1 MSKLLSFCGKA
12 IALTMS
18 AILSIASHAQVD
30 QLVGP
35 SFGGWSGLPEARTAF
50 NQHST
55 YAQPQG
61 GALVIFPSP
70 RAGTPGFEIKGV
82 LFKPERAAS
91 AAVVIVN
98 SGNGWSDMR
107 EGHYARSISSAGYAV
122 LAVDSYG
129 PRGIRSSANDNTVI
143 TTYEQT
149 RDAFAAKKY
158 LVSLGYA
165 ADRIAVMGVDRG
177 GTIALLAA
185 DKTFMENEKE
195 EPFAVAIAIG
205 AACFLHP
212 REPRPAAK
220 VFIAIGEK
228 DQVAG
233 VTPCQDLAREYAAA
247 GGKSITKVYLGAT
260 NGFDGDPTNRI
271 MARNTLIETFG
282 NCDVVVEPDG
292 RFVYGGKTF
301 AGTDSSSLF
310 VEMRKS
316 CSSVGASGYTNVTQK
331 ANVTLD
337 LIDFLDANL
346 LH

>member
-1 MSKLLSFCGKA
+1 MTKALSFRGRA
-12 IALTMS
+12 IALAIS
-18 AILSIASHAQVD
+18 ALLAAAGHAQVD

-35 SFGGWSGLPEARTAF
+35 AGGGGGLPEARTAF
-50 NQHST
+50 NQRLT

-61 GALVIFPSP
+61 GELVTFKSP
-70 RAGTPGFEIKGV
+70 REGAPGFEIKGV
-82 LFKPERAAS
+82 LFKPAGAVS
-91 AAVVIVN
+91 GAVVIVN
-98 SGNGWSDMR
+98 SGVGWSDMR

-129 PRGIRSSANDNTVI
+129 PRGIQGTANDNTAI
-143 TTYEQT
+143 STSEQT

-158 LVSLGYA
+158 LLSLGYP

-185 DKTFMENEKE
+185 DRTFIQGEKE
-195 EPFAVAIAIG
+195 EPFAVAIAVG
-205 AACFLHP
+205 ALCFLHP
-212 REPRPAAK
+212 REPKPSAR
-220 VFIAIGEK
+220 VFMAIGDK

-233 VTPCQDLAREYAAA
+233 VKPCQDLAKEYAAA
-247 GGKSITKVYLGAT
+247 GGKSTVKVYSGAT
-260 NGFDGDPTNRI
+260 SGFDGDPANRI
-271 MARNTLIETFG
+271 MVRNARIETFAD
-282 NCDVVVEPDG
+282 CDVVVEPDG

-301 AGTDSSSLF
+301 AGTNSAALF

-316 CSSVGASGYTNVTQK
+316 CSSNGASVYTNVTQK

-346 LH
+346 LR